1 MGLILKDDR
10 RKLIIGPILAVFG
23 MSLYNLLKG
32 HNAIYIVFIS
42 LIMLFIYGIY
52 KLNKG
57 RKAKLEE
64 NILLIIG
71 IILMII
77 GILHQAFYD
86 SFIKY
91 HFNAL
96 TIPIIIFTLIT
107 MMFVVIVVSTWKSG
121 DKVKSKK
128 LTIVSIVAVT
138 LEVLM
143 TVLVIVWS

>member
-1 MGLILKDDR
+1 MKDDK
-10 RKLIIGPILAVFG
+10 RKLIIYPILVIFG
-23 MSLYNLLKG
+23 MGLYNLLKD
-32 HNAIYIVFIS
+32 HNAIYILFIG
-42 LIMLFIYGIY
+42 LIMLFIYELY
-52 KLNKG
+52 KLNKCG
-57 RKAKLEE
+57 KAKLEV

-71 IILMII
+71 IILVIV
-77 GILHQAFYD
+77 GILDQAFYD

-91 HFNAL
+91 HFNFL

-121 DKVKSKK
+121 DKAKAKK

-143 TVLVIVWS
+143 TVLAIVWS

>member
-1 MGLILKDDR
+1 MKDDR
-10 RKLIIGPILAVFG
+10 RKLIIGPILVVFG
-23 MSLYNLLKG
+23 MGLYNLLKG

-52 KLNKG
+52 KVNKG

-77 GILHQAFYD
+77 GILHQAFYN

-91 HFNAL
+91 HFNFL

-107 MMFVVIVVSTWKSG
+107 MMFVVIVVGRWKSG
-121 DKVKSKK
+121 DKAKAKK
-128 LTIVSIVAVT
+128 LIILGIVEVT
-138 LEVLM
+138 LMILM
-143 TVLVIVWS
+143 TVLAIVWT

>member
-1 MGLILKDDR
+1 MKDDK

-23 MSLYNLLKG
+23 MGLYNLLKG
-32 HNAIYIVFIS
+32 HNAIYILFIG

-91 HFNAL
+91 HFNFL
-96 TIPIIIFTLIT
+96 TIPIIIFTLLT
-107 MMFVVIVVSTWKSG
+107 MMFVVIVVGRWKSG
-121 DKVKSKK
+121 DKAKAKK
-128 LTIVSIVAVT
+128 LIVVSIVTVASM
-138 LEVLM
+138 VLM
-143 TVLVIVWS
+143 LVLAIV

>member
-1 MGLILKDDR
+1 MKDDK

-23 MSLYNLLKG
+23 MGLYKLLKN
-32 HNAIYIVFIS
+32 HNAIYI
-42 LIMLFIYGIY
+42 LFIGLIISFIYELY
-52 KLNKG
+52 KLNKYG
-57 RKAKLEE
+57 KAKLEE

-91 HFNAL
+91 HFNFL
-96 TIPIIIFTLIT
+96 TIPIIIFTLVT

-121 DKVKSKK
+121 DKAKAKK
-128 LTIVSIVAVT
+128 NNYS
-138 LEVLM
+138 
-143 TVLVIVWS
+143 

>member
-1 MGLILKDDR
+1 VGLILKDDR